1 MSNPE
6 MLERI
11 DEFVEDL
18 DQVES
23 EEDLEELSQE
33 TISQAVLSANDW
45 TSETI
50 LNQINKNNIVL
61 NPAFQRRDAWDKKR
75 KSKFIES
82 LILGLP
88 VPQLVLAESKD
99 RRGAY
104 IVLDGKQRL
113 LSIRQ
118 FAASKNDEVFSQLK
132 LSGIDIRKDL
142 IGKSLDSL
150 KADATLYDDLSSFE
164 NQPIRT
170 VVIKNWPNEN
180 FLYHVFLRLN
190 TGSVSLS
197 PQELRQALHPGRF
210 VEFVDIES
218 GNSEALKE
226 ILNIKKPDFRMRDA
240 ELLVRYYSFKNF
252 LGDYS
257 GVLKK
262 FLDDSCKKLNDSW
275 EDVEDKIK
283 EELNQFEKAHKAVV
297 SIFGKK
303 NMYKKWNGTAYET
316 RFNRA
321 IFDVMTFFLSLPD
334 IREPLQADKE
344 KTEAAFKGLCEH
356 DQDFLTSIETTTK
369 SLTATCTRL
378 SKWSEVINSEFG
390 MGIKVPVLV
399 DNRIQ

>member
-1 MSNPE
+1 MSNE
-6 MLERI
+6 ETIDQI
-11 DEFVEDL
+11 DEFIEDQ

-23 EEDLEELSQE
+23 EDDLEELSQE
-33 TISQAVLSANDW
+33 SISQAVVSANDW

-50 LNQINKNNIVL
+50 LNQINKNNIIL

-88 VPQLVLAESKD
+88 VPQLVLAESKE

-118 FAASKNDEVFSQLK
+118 FAAARDDQIYTQLK
-132 LSGIDIRKDL
+132 LSGIEIRKDL
-142 IGKSLDSL
+142 RGKSLESL
-150 KADATLYDDLSSFE
+150 KNDATLYDDLSSFE

-197 PQELRQALHPGRF
+197 PQELRQALHPGKF
-210 VEFVDIES
+210 VEFIDIQS
-218 GNSEALKE
+218 GKSVALRE
-226 ILNIKKPDFRMRDA
+226 ILKIKKPDFRMRDA
-240 ELLVRYYSFKNF
+240 ELLVRYYAFKYY
-252 LGDYS
+252 LSEYS

-262 FLDDSCKKLNDSW
+262 FLDDSCKKLNDTW
-275 EDVEDKIK
+275 EDAEENIK
-283 EELNQFEKAHKAVV
+283 AGLEEFEQAHKAVV
-297 SIFGKK
+297 NIFGE
-303 NMYKKWNGTAYET
+303 NMYKKWNGTSYET

-321 IFDVMTFFLSLPD
+321 IFDIMTYYLSIPE
-334 IREPLQADKE
+334 IRETLLSDKI
-344 KTEAAFKGLCEH
+344 KTEAIFKGLCEN
-356 DQDFLTSIETTTK
+356 DTEFLTSIETTTK

-378 SKWSEVINSEFG
+378 SKWTEKVNEEFG
-390 MGIKVPVLV
+390 IRIKVPTLI

>member
-1 MSNPE
+1 MINSDTIDQ
-6 MLERI
+6 I
-11 DEFVEDL
+11 DEFIEDQDQIESEDDL
-18 DQVES
+18 DELCQES
-23 EEDLEELSQE
+23 
-33 TISQAVLSANDW
+33 ISHAVVSANDW

-50 LNQINKNNIVL
+50 LNQINKNNIIL
-61 NPAFQRRDAWDKKR
+61 NPSFQRRDAWDKKR

-88 VPQLVLAESKD
+88 VPQLVLAESKE

-118 FAASKNDEVFSQLK
+118 FAASKNDEIYTQLK
-132 LSGIDIRKDL
+132 LAGIEIRKDL

-150 KADATLYDDLSSFE
+150 KADANLYDDLSSFE

-197 PQELRQALHPGRF
+197 PQELRQALHPGKF
-210 VEFVDIES
+210 VTFIDIES
-218 GNSEALKE
+218 GNSNALKE
-226 ILNIKKPDFRMRDA
+226 ILKIKKPDFRMRDA
-240 ELLVRYYSFKNF
+240 ELLVRYFSFKNY
-252 LGDYS
+252 LSEYS
-257 GVLKK
+257 GVLKN
-262 FLDDSCKKLNDSW
+262 FLDNSCEDMNIKW
-275 EDVEDKIK
+275 EEIENTIK
-283 EELNQFEKAHKAVV
+283 AQLVNFEEAHKAVV
-297 SIFGKK
+297 EIFGIK
-303 NMYKKWNGTAYET
+303 NMYKKWNGQAYET

-321 IFDVMTFFLSLPD
+321 IFDVMTFYLSVKE
-334 IREPLQADKE
+334 IRDLLLTDKTKSE
-344 KTEAAFKGLCEH
+344 NIFKYLCEN
-356 DQDFLTSIETTTK
+356 DQEFLNSIETTTK

-378 SKWSEVINSEFG
+378 SKWANLINTEFG
-390 MGIKVPVLV
+390 LTIKVPTLV